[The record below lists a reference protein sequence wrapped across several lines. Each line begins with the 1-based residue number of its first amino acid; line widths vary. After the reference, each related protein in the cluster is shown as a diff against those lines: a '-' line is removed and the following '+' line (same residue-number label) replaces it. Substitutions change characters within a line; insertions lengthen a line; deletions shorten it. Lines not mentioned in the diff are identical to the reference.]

1 MYRAIGDKFIAMAK
15 NSSHGALEGGI
26 ARDLGESESQFW
38 RLKRVLGFSSGG
50 GLGLWVFRWK
60 KWKNN
65 KKENRKNKK

>member
-38 RLKRVLGFSSGG
+38 RLKRVLGFR
-50 GLGLWVFRWK
+50 VFRWK